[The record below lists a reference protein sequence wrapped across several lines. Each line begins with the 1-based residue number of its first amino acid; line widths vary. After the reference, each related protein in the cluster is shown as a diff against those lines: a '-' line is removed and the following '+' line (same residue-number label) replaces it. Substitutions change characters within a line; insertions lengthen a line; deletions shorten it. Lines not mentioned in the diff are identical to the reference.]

1 MGIATSIVSAV
12 LKSVVGDKI
21 GNGLTKDLI
30 GISIDGVSEK
40 GINEI
45 TDFINSGK
53 CKIDSILSKEN
64 MKSIGILEGSIDYV
78 IEEIKDLLSKINITD
93 EVLRQCRYDS
103 MNLCAFLWNE
113 YCEYKNS
120 YIEYE
125 SEIKRGLFAVAEAL
139 VKLVRESEN
148 FEKDVLIYISN
159 SADGANA
166 ELQKISEYMREN
178 FGKLHDNSQI
188 VLNILLMILEQIQ
201 KMNMQDSE
209 TKSTTDEQKKFQNSK
224 KQKYI
229 ENWNS
234 RLFLHVDNDEN
245 PITLADAFIM
255 PDYIMHKNIK
265 RIGFSDND
273 TLDQIIEKFVEYNK
287 TSTMLIT
294 GVPGMG
300 KSSITSWIANKY
312 KDDDRFIVLR
322 FRDWDSEE
330 LENGIVNAICNTL
343 KCCCADLN
351 SKILIIDG
359 FDELKLLD
367 IREELLNG
375 LSSDILDW
383 ENMKLIITS
392 RPAYI
397 NSRYFQNVVILK
409 VFDIDRIGCFYEKIK
424 GYKLA
429 SKMKIKFDLEV
440 LGVPV
445 ILYMAIMSDVDI
457 NEKSTK
463 PELYNCIFA
472 EEGGIFDK
480 FCVGGVGYDDGT
492 QPMRNRKNINSYLE
506 FLQEVAFKMFEKN
519 KLVLSKDEYHIPILE
534 FKGYS
539 VSVLEFP
546 IKHLF
551 ENMECNIEFI
561 HKSIAEY
568 FASEYIFMSIHKAMN
583 INADKERLA
592 GIFGDLFKSNHMS
605 SELLEFL
612 KFRIINSDLNT
623 KAYMI
628 NEIFQLMLCDGMTFY
643 VNKKYKNIVRC
654 ELLIFTNMLE
664 LLHMWEEKVSLKN
677 IDYLKY
683 NIDNKLNLKNVELS
697 KRYLRGVDLRKADL
711 QKAGLRQT
719 VLRRADLRY
728 ADLRGADLCYAD
740 LSGSD
745 IRGANLEGAKVKGL
759 ILRGTI
765 VDESQAVWLDKKVN
779 LSDAKVCI
787 NVTQKIINYSEY
799 KKDVR

>member
-1 MGIATSIVSAV
+1 MGIAASIVSAV
-12 LKSVVGDKI
+12 LKSVVGDKL
-21 GNGLTKDLI
+21 GGELAKDLI
-30 GISIDGVSEK
+30 GISIDGISEK
-40 GINEI
+40 GIKEI
-45 TDFINSGK
+45 AGFIDGEKS
-53 CKIDSILSKEN
+53 KIESIFFKEN
-64 MKSIGILEGSIDYV
+64 MKSMKISEDYIDYV
-78 IEEIKDLLSKINITD
+78 VAEIKDLLSEVEITD
-93 EVLRQCRYDS
+93 EVLRQCKYDS
-103 MNLCAFLWNE
+103 MNLSTLLWNE
-113 YCEYKNS
+113 YCGRKNDH
-120 YIEYE
+120 IECE
-125 SEIKRGLFAVAEAL
+125 SDIKKGLFAVSEAL
-139 VKLVRESEN
+139 IKLVRSSEK
-148 FEKDVLIYISN
+148 FENEVLIQISN
-159 SADGANA
+159 TVYDTNV
-166 ELQKISEYMREN
+166 ELQKISVYTKEN
-178 FGKLHDNSQI
+178 FGKLNDNSQI
-188 VLNILLMILEQIQ
+188 VLNILLMMLEQIQ
-201 KMNMQDSE
+201 KMNMQDNE
-209 TKSTTDEQKKFQNSK
+209 TKSTTDEKKKFQKSK

-273 TLDQIIEKFVEYNK
+273 KLDQIIEKFVEYNK

-312 KDDDRFIVLR
+312 KDDDRLIVLR
-322 FRDWDSEE
+322 FRDWNSEE
-330 LENGIVNAICNTL
+330 LENGMVNAICNTL

-359 FDELKLLD
+359 FDELKSLD

-375 LSSDILDW
+375 LFSDILDC
-383 ENMKLIITS
+383 ENIKLIITS

-397 NSRYFQNVVILK
+397 NSVYFQNVVILK
-409 VFDIDRIGCFYEKIK
+409 AFDIDRIGCFYEKIK
-424 GYKLA
+424 GYKLP

-457 NEKSTK
+457 NENSTK

-472 EEGGIFDK
+472 EEGGIFDR
-480 FCVGGVGYDDGT
+480 FCVGGVGYDNGT
-492 QPMRNRKNINSYLE
+492 QPMRNRRNINSYLE
-506 FLQEVAFKMFEKN
+506 FLQEVAFKMFEKD
-519 KLVLSKDEYHIPILE
+519 KLVLSKDEYHIPKLE

-551 ENMECNIEFI
+551 ENLELNIEFI
-561 HKSIAEY
+561 HKSITEY
-568 FASEYIFMSIHKAMN
+568 FAAEYIFTSILKAMN

-605 SELLEFL
+605 PELLEFL
-612 KFRIINSDLNT
+612 KFRIVNSDLNT

-628 NEIFQLMLCDGMTFY
+628 NEIFQLMLSDGMTFY
-643 VNKKYKNIVRC
+643 VNKKYKNIIRC

-664 LLHMWEEKVSLKN
+664 LLHMLEEKVNLKN

-683 NIDNKLNLKNVELS
+683 NKDNKLNLKNVGLS

-711 QKAGLRQT
+711 QKADLRKT
-719 VLRRADLRY
+719 VLRRADLRG

-745 IRGANLEGAKVKGL
+745 IRGADLEGAKVKGL
-759 ILRGTI
+759 ILKGTI
-765 VDESQAVWLDKKVN
+765 VDDGQAVWLDKKVN
-779 LSDAKVCI
+779 LYDAKVCI
-787 NVTQKIINYSEY
+787 DVTQEMINYSEY
-799 KKDVR
+799 KKNVR